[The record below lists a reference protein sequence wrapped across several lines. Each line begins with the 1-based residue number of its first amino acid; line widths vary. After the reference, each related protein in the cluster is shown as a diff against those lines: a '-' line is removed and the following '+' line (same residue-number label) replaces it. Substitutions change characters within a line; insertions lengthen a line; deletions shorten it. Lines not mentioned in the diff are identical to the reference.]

1 MSLDCTRL
9 YILVIWTYVYTY
21 LRKQVRSVLF
31 TAETVL
37 PLEIDI
43 LMLYPIFIEY
53 VHVASSRLLSH
64 TRPLTPG
71 MCNKQIITVK
81 LNHGNP
87 AQNIFHSGTKVYKD
101 EGNLK
106 GFFGEGNISEDFE

>member
-43 LMLYPIFIEY
+43 LMLYPIFIDTSMLR
-53 VHVASSRLLSH
+53 VRVSCL
-64 TRPLTPG
+64 TR
-71 MCNKQIITVK
+71 
-81 LNHGNP
+81 
-87 AQNIFHSGTKVYKD
+87 AR
-101 EGNLK
+101 
-106 GFFGEGNISEDFE
+106 